1 MKTFQKTFR
10 QRTSRRIGGL
20 VAVAALVLPL
30 SACSLGEDAEVT
42 ASDCP
47 WTADESV
54 EGTVRIGYQ
63 KIPNGD
69 VVVKDQRIL
78 ENCLPNATIEW
89 NNFASGG
96 DVVQAF
102 GAGSIDIGLAG
113 SSPSTKALSAPLS
126 LPVKV
131 IWIHDVIGEAESL
144 VVRDGVAT
152 DIKGLKGKT
161 IATPFG
167 STAHYSLLQ
176 AIADAGE
183 DPADYKLINSEP
195 EQVAPAWANGDIDAA
210 WIWDPTLSELK
221 KQGGTVILSSKD
233 TAEAGKPT
241 YDLGLASSAFIEE
254 NPKVIEAWAKAQDH
268 AVEQI
273 LDDPDKAAES
283 VAIEVGV
290 STDEAKAQFAGLT
303 YLRAADQAGADWLG
317 KKLGE
322 DLLGTA
328 QFLLAQDGISA
339 VAPAATY
346 SDGVDASVAASAG

>member
-1 MKTFQKTFR
+1 MKTS
-10 QRTSRRIGGL
+10 RTVLRRTG
-20 VAVAALVLPL
+20 AAALLAAVLPL
-30 SACSLGEDAEVT
+30 AACSLGEDSEAAS

-47 WTADESV
+47 FTADESV
-54 EGTVRIGYQ
+54 EGTIRIGYQ

-69 VVVKDQRIL
+69 VVVKDQGIL
-78 ENCLPNATIEW
+78 EACLPNATIEW

-102 GAGSIDIGLAG
+102 GAGSIDLGLAG
-113 SSPSTKALSAPLS
+113 SSPSTKALSEPLS

-131 IWIHDVIGEAESL
+131 VWIHDVIGEAESL
-144 VVRDGVAT
+144 IVRDGIAT
-152 DIKGLKGKT
+152 DIKGLKGGT

-183 DPADYKLINSEP
+183 DPADYKLVNSEP
-195 EQVAPAWANGDIDAA
+195 EQIAPAWGKGDVDAA
-210 WIWDPTLSELK
+210 WVWDPTLSELE

-241 YDLGLASSAFIEE
+241 YDLGLASASFIEE
-254 NPKVIEAWAKAQDH
+254 NAAALAVWVKAQDF

-273 LDDPDKAAES
+273 LTDPEKAAES
-283 VAIEVGV
+283 VAVEVGV
-290 STDEAKAQFAGLT
+290 STDEARAQFGGLT
-303 YLRAADQAGADWLG
+303 YLRASEQAGDDWLG

-322 DLLGTA
+322 DLLATA
-328 QFLLAQDGISA
+328 TFLLGQDGISA

-346 SDGVDASVAASAG
+346 SDGVHAAAAASVK

>member
-1 MKTFQKTFR
+1 MKLTR
-10 QRTSRRIGGL
+10 WSGL
-20 VAVAALVLPL
+20 VAVAAVVLPL
-30 SACSLGEDAEVT
+30 SACSLGEETEAA

-47 WTADESV
+47 WAADDSV
-54 EGTVRIGYQ
+54 TGTVRIGYQ

-69 VVVKDQRIL
+69 VVVKDQKIL
-78 ENCLPNATIEW
+78 ENCLPEATIEW

-113 SSPSTKALSAPLS
+113 SSPSTKALSAPLD
-126 LPVKV
+126 LDVKV

-144 VVRDGVAT
+144 VVRDGAAT
-152 DIKGLKGKT
+152 DIKGLRGKT

-176 AIADAGE
+176 AITDAGE

-195 EQVAPAWANGDIDAA
+195 EQIAPAWANGDIDAA
-210 WIWDPTLSELK
+210 WIWDPTLSELE

-241 YDLGLASSAFIEE
+241 YDLGLASTAFIEE
-254 NPKVIEAWAKAQDH
+254 YPKVLEAWAKAQDF

-273 LDDPDKAAES
+273 LGDPDKAAES
-283 VAIEVGV
+283 VAVEVGV
-290 STDEAKAQFAGLT
+290 STEEAKAQFAGLT
-303 YLRAADQAGADWLG
+303 YLRASEQATDAWLG
-317 KKLGE
+317 KKLGA
-322 DLLGTA
+322 DLLATA

-346 SDGVDASVAASAG
+346 SDGVDAAVAASAD